1 MKICGYINGT
11 GKVPC
16 NTEKSEKTAKSAMTD
31 SFIERIKSLAKEDA
45 QNYTSYIQN
54 HSNWILWILVA
65 VYSDNVSST
74 RSNQRPSYQK
84 LMRDCTKRK
93 VDLILVKSLSR
104 FSRDALETIRQIRL
118 KRINVG
124 VYIENGGLNTL
135 NISDSMIDQLAAL
148 DQAESQFRSTRTW
161 WKMPMNLSLIRRHLN
176 WCRG

>member
-1 MKICGYINGT
+1 MSRKVTKIPQIQQDIPIEARQLRVAAYCRVSTRHEEQYHSLEAQISYYTNYIRRN
-11 GKVPC
+11 P
-16 NTEKSEKTAKSAMTD
+16 
-31 SFIERIKSLAKEDA
+31 
-45 QNYTSYIQN
+45 
-54 HSNWILWILVA
+54 NWKFVA
-65 VYSDNVSST
+65 VYSDIASGT
-74 RSNQRPSYQK
+74 RTANRPGYQE

>member
-1 MKICGYINGT
+1 M
-11 GKVPC
+11 
-16 NTEKSEKTAKSAMTD
+16 
-31 SFIERIKSLAKEDA
+31 
-45 QNYTSYIQN
+45 
-54 HSNWILWILVA
+54 VA
-65 VYSDNVSST
+65 VYSDIASGT
-74 RSNQRPSYQK
+74 RTANRPGYQK

>member
-1 MKICGYINGT
+1 MPR
-11 GKVPC
+11 KVTMILEAAQQAPSKNKPLRVAAYC
-16 NTEKSEKTAKSAMTD
+16 RVSTKHEEQQH
-31 SFIERIKSLAKEDA
+31 SLAT
-45 QNYTSYIQN
+45 QISYYTDYIQN
-54 HSNWILWILVA
+54 HLNWVLVG
-65 VYSDNVSST
+65 VYSDTASGT
-74 RSNQRPSYQK
+74 RTNQRPSYQK